1 MGDLLDEDDDANGG
15 KHPLND
21 TRGEVLADDAG
32 SGNAQ
37 DKLRQ
42 ATNDHSQQE
51 GFKADFMDAVIDN
64 DGQAGSG
71 PRDANV
77 AA

>member
-21 TRGEVLADDAG
+21 ACREVLADDAG
-32 SGNAQ
+32 SGNAE
-37 DKLRQ
+37 DKLSQ
-42 ATNDHSQQE
+42 ATNDHSQEE
-51 GFKADFMDAVIDN
+51 GFEANFLNAVIDN

-71 PRDANV
+71 S
-77 AA
+77 